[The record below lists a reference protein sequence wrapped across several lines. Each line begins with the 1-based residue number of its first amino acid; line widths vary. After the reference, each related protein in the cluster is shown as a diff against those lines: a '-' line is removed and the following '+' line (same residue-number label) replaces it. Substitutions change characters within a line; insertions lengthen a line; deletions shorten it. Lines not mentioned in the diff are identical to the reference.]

1 MSIFNKTTG
10 IDFQEFGE
18 IFNETTFKNQYVEGR
33 FYLAIDKKET
43 NKFYK
48 SEDEIYF
55 TVRDGI
61 AAIAITKDLN
71 EEPKT
76 FVIHRIC
83 KINTSLYFTFLTVSN
98 HATVEVSKKDI
109 DNQVYIAPKSVCI
122 HPIKSK
128 LHVKEILGDYYVVR
142 GSNYYFP
149 GEVQHFWEITYVD
162 DGTLITDIEGKEF
175 TLNPQEI
182 IFYAPGQEHTQRT
195 TTTCSY
201 LTIVFDMDIKER
213 DAETLKNKIFKATQK
228 ETELLTQ
235 FNKASAEYND
245 FTPMLL
251 NTLVQMFIV
260 SVLTSAN
267 EAQASKPI
275 MTKMQQKYDNELL
288 GEIALY
294 IQENIYSQLNVED
307 ICYHF
312 SISRSTIQTLFLK
325 NLNTTPKQYIS
336 DLKFA
341 KAKQMIKDSTYSIS
355 EIARICGFSSI
366 HYFSRVFKEKYGITP
381 TSYAKSIG

>member
-1 MSIFNKTTG
+1 
-10 IDFQEFGE
+10 
-18 IFNETTFKNQYVEGR
+18 
-33 FYLAIDKKET
+33 
-43 NKFYK
+43 
-48 SEDEIYF
+48 
-55 TVRDGI
+55 
-61 AAIAITKDLN
+61 
-71 EEPKT
+71 
-76 FVIHRIC
+76 
-83 KINTSLYFTFLTVSN
+83 
-98 HATVEVSKKDI
+98 
-109 DNQVYIAPKSVCI
+109 
-122 HPIKSK
+122 
-128 LHVKEILGDYYVVR
+128 
-142 GSNYYFP
+142 
-149 GEVQHFWEITYVD
+149 
-162 DGTLITDIEGKEF
+162 
-175 TLNPQEI
+175 
-182 IFYAPGQEHTQRT
+182 
-195 TTTCSY
+195 
-201 LTIVFDMDIKER
+201 MDIKER

-288 GEIALY
+288 AEIALY

>member
-10 IDFQEFGE
+10 MDFQEFGE

-48 SEDEIYF
+48 SEEEIYF

-71 EEPKT
+71 EEPKI

-83 KINTSLYFTFLTVSN
+83 KINTGLYFTFLTVSN

-182 IFYAPGQEHTQRT
+182 IFYAPCQEHTQRT